1 MSEKSKTEL
10 DNAFL
15 TLKNEYK
22 DNSTET
28 NYKINTAKE
37 IINKLKSKVNTKK
50 YSKSLKK
57 IEGYIK
63 KSTKYNSFIEK
74 EISKIIGKPY

>member
-1 MSEKSKTEL
+1 MSEKNKTEL

-28 NYKINTAKE
+28 IFKINTVKE
-37 IINKLKSKVNTKK
+37 LIKKLSSSVNTKK
-50 YSKSLKK
+50 YSNSLKK
-57 IEGYIK
+57 IEGFLK
-63 KSTKYNSFIEK
+63 KSTKYNSYVEK
-74 EISKIIGKPY
+74 EISKRIGKPY